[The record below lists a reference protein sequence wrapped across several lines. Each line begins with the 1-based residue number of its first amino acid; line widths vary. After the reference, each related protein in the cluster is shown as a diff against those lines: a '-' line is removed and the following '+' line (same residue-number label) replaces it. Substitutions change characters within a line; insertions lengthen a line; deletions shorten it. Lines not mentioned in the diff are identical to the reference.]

1 MKLKNLGWQ
10 AFFSLLLTDVVG
22 IVMLKLDIKL
32 RITLWV
38 CALVFVILLVVMAF
52 GLHSKL
58 LAKKREDEAVSK
70 VAELQAQVNKQKDEP
85 AK

>member
-38 CALVFVILLVVMAF
+38 CALVFVILLVVMVF